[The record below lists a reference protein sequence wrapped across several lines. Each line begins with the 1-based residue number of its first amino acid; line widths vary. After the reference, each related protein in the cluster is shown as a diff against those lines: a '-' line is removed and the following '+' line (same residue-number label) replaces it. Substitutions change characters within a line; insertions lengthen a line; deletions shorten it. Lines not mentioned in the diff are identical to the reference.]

1 MPMFTYFK
9 NSWLSEKDFS
19 EWLIKDDDDKKNFK
33 CKWCSC
39 TLSLSNMGRKALT
52 VHMNGAGH
60 RNKRPGVY
68 QIQNFSIMLDQAPV
82 G

>member
-1 MPMFTYFK
+1 MPKFTYFK
-9 NSWLSEKDFS
+9 NAWLSEKDFS

-52 VHMNGAGH
+52 IHMNGAGH
-60 RNKRPGVY
+60 RNKRPEVY
-68 QIQNFSIMLDQAPV
+68 
-82 G
+82 